1 MRNIPKIL
9 AGASAAVALIVGLAL
24 SPTVYAGAGDKGEMP
39 SKKACAAAMKAGT
52 DKVAMGG
59 CIATDRKGGNCH
71 ACHFFKGLE
80 TTRLQ
85 AGNIA
90 PPFIQLGSRFSKQ
103 QLKDRIYDPMKANP
117 NTSMPPFGKHHILN
131 GKEIDLVV
139 EWLVTL

>member
-1 MRNIPKIL
+1 MRKIPNIL
-9 AGASAAVALIVGLAL
+9 AGASAAAALIVSLAL
-24 SPTVYAGAGDKGEMP
+24 SPTVYAGAGAKGEMP

-52 DKVAMGG
+52 DKVTMGG

-90 PPFIQLGSRFSKQ
+90 PPLVQLSSRFSKQ
-103 QLKDRIYDPMKANP
+103 QLKDRVYDATKLNP
-117 NTSMPPFGKHHILN
+117 NTSMPPFGRNKILS

-139 EWLVTL
+139 EWLATL